1 MDIDSEEPQ
10 AMTDEDIQQTVSD
23 KDIQFIEHIHN
34 GIQDDDSENGDS
46 DEIVSDSVSHTT
58 VSIFHI

>member
-1 MDIDSEEPQ
+1 MDI
-10 AMTDEDIQQTVSD
+10 EDIQQTVSD

>member
-1 MDIDSEEPQ
+1 MDI
-10 AMTDEDIQQTVSD
+10 EDIQQTVSD
-23 KDIQFIEHIHN
+23 KDIQFIEYIHN